1 MRFIG
6 TEDECAEVIAQLDA
20 DLGYPRGYT
29 QADIDSGLVV
39 RRGGGVHVP
48 LDQVRTETI
57 AAPVPVE
64 ADEDGRPLTAAR
76 VVRLRGLRP
85 EHKERVG
92 RARVLRVL
100 NRGTRE
106 QLMALPGLGAARAD
120 AIIARR
126 ESGRLVSIE
135 NLRGALPAQAV
146 QALREYAATKVGDE
160 DQDEAT

>member
-1 MRFIG
+1 MRFHG
-6 TEDECAEVIAQLDA
+6 TQQECAEVIAELDA
-20 DLGYPRGYT
+20 TLGYPRGYT

-39 RRGGGVHVP
+39 RHGRGPHAP
-48 LDQVRTETI
+48 IESIRTET
-57 AAPVPVE
+57 V
-64 ADEDGRPLTAAR
+64 ADVEDG
-76 VVRLRGLRP
+76 VVQLPTLRP

-106 QLMALPGLGAARAD
+106 QLIGLPGLGAARAD

-135 NLRGALPAQAV
+135 DLRGALPAQAV

-160 DQDEAT
+160 DDAGQLARVEAKKR